1 MHTRK
6 MLCLLPRRRA
16 GLHAPFFP
24 KYSIQL
30 IEMNLTNL
38 GDVISLQVLARSMT
52 KRFTLNDEEICL
64 WRYIRLRLC
73 VVVALCARAFTKS

>member
-1 MHTRK
+1 MASPKATS
-6 MLCLLPRRRA
+6 PPSPA

-52 KRFTLNDEEICL
+52 KRFASGGISACGSV
-64 WRYIRLRLC
+64 W
-73 VVVALCARAFTKS
+73 